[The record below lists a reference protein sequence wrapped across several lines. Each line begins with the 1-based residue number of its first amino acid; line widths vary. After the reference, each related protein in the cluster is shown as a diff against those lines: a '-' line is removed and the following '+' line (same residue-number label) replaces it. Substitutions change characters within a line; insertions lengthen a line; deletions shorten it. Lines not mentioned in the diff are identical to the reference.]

1 MKKLLGLFILVMF
14 FSISSTTYAQLID
27 EKNVTVTMDLQPIL
41 QLNMTTPDQVEF
53 VFDEIS
59 KYYGGIIKYGAT
71 VLKVS
76 SSVTWDLYVV
86 GTSTNGTFWDQQMAY
101 GAAGANAINNLPLS
115 ALELHQYEPNQ
126 YDANSAAP
134 AGRTDYSTPFIPV
147 ATFVAANAGVNSIYH
162 SNTPYTAP
170 ANTEKYIQG
179 TQGTVLG
186 QDGAPGGS
194 YLTAKPAAGT
204 FSDYYF
210 TIDYRIVPGLPAIF
224 PFAGTNAGVQEDIET
239 ANAVGNYARPG
250 VYTMNVKYILL
261 EDQ

>member
-1 MKKLLGLFILVMF
+1 
-14 FSISSTTYAQLID
+14 
-27 EKNVTVTMDLQPIL
+27 
-41 QLNMTTPDQVEF
+41 
-53 VFDEIS
+53 
-59 KYYGGIIKYGAT
+59 
-71 VLKVS
+71 
-76 SSVTWDLYVV
+76 
-86 GTSTNGTFWDQQMAY
+86 MAY

-115 ALELHQYEPNQ
+115 ALEMHQYEPNQ
-126 YDANSAAP
+126 YDANSTAP

-147 ATFVAANAGVNSIYH
+147 LAFVPANAGVNSIYH

-170 ANTEKYIQG
+170 TNAQKYIQG

-186 QDGAPGGS
+186 ADGAPGGS

-224 PFAGTNAGVQEDIET
+224 PFAGTNAGVREDIET